1 MTDTDRLP
9 ELTNFAKRYTEA
21 WCSQSAASVAAFFS
35 PNGSLKVNESPAA
48 VGREPITE
56 VAQGFM
62 TAFPDLRVV
71 MDGLELLG
79 SGAVYRWSL
88 TGTNTGPG
96 GTGKRVHING
106 FERWTMGA
114 DGLIAESHGFF
125 EPVEY
130 ERQLREGA

>member
-1 MTDTDRLP
+1 MADTDRLAG
-9 ELTNFAKRYTEA
+9 LTSFAKRYTEA
-21 WCSQSAASVAAFFS
+21 WCSQSAVSVAAFFS

-48 VGREPITE
+48 VGRDAITE
-56 VAQGFM
+56 VADGFM
-62 TAFPDLRVV
+62 SAFPDLQVI

-88 TGTNTGPG
+88 TGTDAEPG

-106 FERWTMGA
+106 FERWTIDA
-114 DGLIAESHGFF
+114 DGLIAESKGFF

-130 ERQLREGA
+130 QRQLKEGV